1 MAFTA
6 TKRGE
11 ITTLGH
17 YRVGFFHLDE
27 VTNAG
32 SSVDL
37 RPFGFGALYY
47 VGATN
52 QEDVNNPQVAINS
65 VTDSTT
71 EDDPGQFFIQLPAT
85 TGPDDILI
93 MAVGKVG

>member
-17 YRVGFFHLDE
+17 YRVGFFHIDE

-37 RPFGFGALYY
+37 RPFGFGTLHI
-47 VGATN
+47 VLGAN
-52 QEDVNNPQVAINS
+52 QEEEEAFTVCPNS
-65 VTDSTT
+65 ITLSST
-71 EDDPGQFFIQLPAT
+71 EDDPGQFFIKMV
-85 TGPDDILI
+85 TGTHDVLV
-93 MAVGKVG
+93 MAVGTVG